1 MSIDTHADDVTG
13 GETAEDGR
21 SAEGNKAHDQEHH
34 HGGGEGHGGGD
45 DGGGHHESPEVV
57 DGRQRM
63 AVWLFIGGDMVI
75 LAGLLFTYLYL
86 RGTNTD
92 GHWMNM
98 VGYTGHPWSY
108 YNNILFVKGGSLP
121 NPTTVSVN
129 PISAGFYWVVTLV
142 TVVSAGVIWLGEK
155 RLRVSRDV
163 KAFVPIASLAT
174 VVALIALVLT
184 IVQLRQIPEI
194 FVTQN
199 DSAYMAYTSY
209 SSAILVLEGSAL
221 LHMFV
226 LAFLGLGLTV
236 RASKGVISG
245 DKWYQVRLV
254 RLFWVWVAVSSVI
267 VAAVVTTVN
276 TIH

>member
-1 MSIDTHADDVTG
+1 MSIDTHA
-13 GETAEDGR
+13 EDEATEDR
-21 SAEGNKAHDQEHH
+21 SAEGNAAHDQDRH

-45 DGGGHHESPEVV
+45 DGGHHESPEVI

-63 AVWLFIGGDMVI
+63 AVWLFIGGDIVL
-75 LAGLLFTYLYL
+75 LAGLMFTYLYL

-121 NPTTVSVN
+121 NPTTVSVG
-129 PISAGFYWVVTLV
+129 PISAGFYWLVTLV
-142 TVVSAGVIWLGEK
+142 TVVSAGVLWFGE
-155 RLRVSRDV
+155 RSLRMSKNA
-163 KAFVPIASLAT
+163 KAFMPIALLAT
-174 VVALIALVLT
+174 VVAVVAVVLT

-199 DSAYMAYTSY
+199 DSAYMAYTAY

-221 LHMFV
+221 VHLV
-226 LAFLGLGLTV
+226 ILAFLGLGLTI
-236 RASKGVISG
+236 RTSRGVISG

-254 RLFWVWVAVSSVI
+254 RLFWVWVAISSVV
-267 VAAVVTTVN
+267 VAALVTTVN